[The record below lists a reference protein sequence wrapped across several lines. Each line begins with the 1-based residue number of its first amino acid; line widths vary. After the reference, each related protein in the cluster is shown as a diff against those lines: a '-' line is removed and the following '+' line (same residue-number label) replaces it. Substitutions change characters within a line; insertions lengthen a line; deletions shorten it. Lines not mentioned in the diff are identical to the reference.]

1 MHQIDNIAE
10 RVVEVAK
17 NTFVFWCDYCVTLL
31 LQNRRK
37 NKQLAQQIC
46 YRTWYLYGIIV

>member
-1 MHQIDNIAE
+1 MHQIVNIAK

-17 NTFVFWCDYCVTLL
+17 NTVFWCDYCVTLL

-37 NKQLAQQIC
+37 NKQHAQQIC
-46 YRTWYLYGIIV
+46 YRTQHLYGAIV